1 MRGSG
6 REGGV
11 GRLERGRGERK
22 SEREGWVGWL
32 EREGGR
38 GKRERE
44 GGAAGKVGLGYL
56 LFRFRMFLLYFFLDL
71 IKLVRF
77 GPVQSV

>member
-1 MRGSG
+1 M
-6 REGGV
+6 
-11 GRLERGRGERK
+11 
-22 SEREGWVGWL
+22 GWL

-44 GGAAGKVGLGYL
+44 REREREEGAAGKVGRVYL
-56 LFRFRMFLLYFFLDL
+56 LFRFRMFPFIFFFNL
-71 IKLVRF
+71 IKPVRF